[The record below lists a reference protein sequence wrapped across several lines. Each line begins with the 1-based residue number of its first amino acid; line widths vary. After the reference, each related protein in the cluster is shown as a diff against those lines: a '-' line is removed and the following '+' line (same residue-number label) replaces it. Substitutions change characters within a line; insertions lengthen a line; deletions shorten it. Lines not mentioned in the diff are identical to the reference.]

1 MRILFNLFGKR
12 GPSMVQAVEEA
23 GRDTSIRL
31 VDVRTPGEYAQGH
44 LPGSL
49 LLPLD
54 NLRSAPEL
62 LPDKD
67 AQIYVY
73 CLSGARSAAACQML
87 GRMGY
92 TKVSNIGGIGGY
104 PGPLAR

>member
-1 MRILFNLFGKR
+1 MTQDGLGNSFGQHKWLHRGSRIERVAFFSK
-12 GPSMVQAVEEA
+12 P
-23 GRDTSIRL
+23 
-31 VDVRTPGEYAQGH
+31 
-44 LPGSL
+44 
-49 LLPLD
+49 
-54 NLRSAPEL
+54 
-62 LPDKD
+62 
-67 AQIYVY
+67 YVY